1 MPQLNQPDWDSSTVE
16 SSSNAEWVR
25 GALDRYEQPLLR
37 YAQRF
42 TNDVETARD
51 VVQDTFL
58 KLCTAERAQ
67 VDGHLAPWLY
77 RVCRNRALDVMKKE
91 RRMQPMDE
99 AVAATQASPQP
110 PPGALAEGRETEAL
124 VWQALG
130 GLPENQQEVFRLK
143 FHEQLSYKEISEV
156 TGFTVNNV
164 RYLIHTSL
172 KSVRTSL
179 QGHIDL
185 APGA

>member
-1 MPQLNQPDWDSSTVE
+1 MD
-16 SSSNAEWVR
+16 SSSNAEWVWA
-25 GALDRYEQPLLR
+25 ALERYERPLLR

-42 TNDVETARD
+42 TQDEETARD

-58 KLCTAERAQ
+58 KVCTAERAQ
-67 VDGHLAPWLY
+67 VEDHLAPWLY

-99 AVAATQASPQP
+99 AVAARQASPAP
-110 PPGALAEGRETEAL
+110 PPRAVAAGNETEAL
-124 VWQALG
+124 VRQALD

-143 FHEQLSYKEISEV
+143 FHDQMSYKQISEV

-164 RYLIHTSL
+164 RYLLHTSL
-172 KSVRTSL
+172 KSVRTTL
-179 QGHIDL
+179 QGQIDL